1 MIYAVLQ
8 KLPEG
13 TMGKASFAGL
23 IGSWRQ
29 ISLQF
34 RMSDNS
40 EVIDEPRQAV
50 CTFDANGRWTVVGVP
65 SDVAGPTNDTERAAI
80 FNRIVAFSGRCELNG
95 NQMNVK
101 VDVAW
106 NPAFKGM
113 EFTRFIE
120 LEGDRLTIT
129 QPEWE
134 HPFFKGRK
142 TVVVVSWERER

>member
-1 MIYAVLQ
+1 
-8 KLPEG
+8 
-13 TMGKASFAGL
+13 
-23 IGSWRQ
+23 
-29 ISLQF
+29 
-34 RMSDNS
+34 MSDNN
-40 EVIDEPRQAV
+40 EVIDKPRQGV

-65 SDVAGPTNDTERAAI
+65 SDAAGPTNDIERATL
-80 FNRIVAFSGRCELNG
+80 FSRIVAFSGRCELNG